1 MDFVGISISE
11 NNDDINKNIVNYTD
25 TDSDDEVDKPKQRID
40 KPILEVSPDGTFLVT
55 YNPKDHSIAGW
66 NAKDIEEGQLTNTN
80 CPKIPEID
88 KDIDQIRVSNDK
100 KLAYTVYE
108 ENNKCYPKIIDLNNN
123 SKEIELNLHLKTI
136 YQNCSWHYDFN
147 INNEFILYETKDNKW
162 FCKKIYLIP
171 EDFEVIN
178 ISKYV
183 VNNKLYLFSNN
194 SIFEWDFVENHGM
207 RIFYISKEEFKS
219 RDSDHDLKNN
229 IRISRKDKFLF
240 LRIMDKIIIYSIEL
254 AIRIVSLDINDTS
267 LYKSTKYHGL
277 FPSLPLLFPLL
288 SSKIQDSIIGAN
300 YEIIETTEKYAFGM
314 LDDNVWKIKLEED
327 ISKINFSS
335 QDSDVQIIEDS
346 NDHFDEHLNINI
358 FNLHMGKI
366 HDLFQKV
373 SNSGKKYRNML
384 DHTDPHQDLLKRDI
398 ITDKLRWKIQI
409 CGLDKIV
416 LNVYKKVNVNNSK
429 WESTGYGETEFHI
442 LDTRKIKL
450 LEIELLNDDD
460 IIIITTIGVLIYH
473 YYHHHKIK
481 KSISL
486 IYWNYMELTKPLIN
500 LIPESRETFI
510 DLKEFKELL
519 KPYHDTSQHNLPLPN
534 DYSFKKCEDWKSYIR
549 DGNKESFLKYGA
561 ELLKYAIEEHDLE
574 LIENIYSRC
583 INNFK
588 KDLGNNRTFLSIIT
602 SNMSSLNENYPGYV
616 SRYTNET
623 NMIIDKP
630 SYKEG
635 YQRKGDHLNP
645 FQLEVVD
652 FSRSIPWL
660 KYNVFLYNLESSHK
674 NIYKIF
680 NIIQS
685 LVMILLFPIFYILK
699 KYLLISNIIE
709 KESISAEYFKFHE
722 YLTAKNTKKT
732 PSIMFMVPYF
742 KFINYQQRDNWFLEL
757 FYPQTNPFVET
768 TANKDIYDTWNGEAI
783 INFKWN
789 TYGKYYYSI
798 IWIGFLALLGCFTT
812 AATIPQLYI
821 DDDIR
826 KKLFIASIVFGFIHL
841 SFEVRQII
849 YNPFKWIRDF
859 WNIFDVIA
867 YVLPIY
873 TSIYWLQIG
882 GINDE
887 IIPLLT
893 FSCLFLDIKFLL
905 FFRAIGYFGVYFAII
920 ISVAKEIIS
929 FLLLI
934 FIIVISFTHAFFILL
949 SPRSDFSF
957 NNVSNNN
964 DPNNP
969 WNLASTY
976 NQMFD
981 NGTISS
987 SPFLIQPPSES
998 TNMFIDI
1005 RTSLFAT
1012 YLFLTGDSG
1021 ALSNW
1026 SYLNNPTLVILIV
1039 LFSLFIVIYLMNL
1052 LIGLL
1057 SDAIG
1062 KNKNRVSYLMQKT
1075 QILAEIE
1082 LFYMLPFQ
1090 RRWKEWF
1097 PEIIYYYAN
1106 LYDIQKE
1113 VKAMM
1118 DRDEWNTDAF
1128 PELKNDLLK
1137 ILHIKTDKQNSDN

>member
-183 VNNKLYLFSNN
+183 VNNKLYLFSKN

-219 RDSDHDLKNN
+219 RDSESDSESDSKDLKNN

-240 LRIMDKIIIYSIEL
+240 IRIMDKIIIYSIEL

-327 ISKINFSS
+327 ISKINFPS

-358 FNLHMGKI
+358 FNPHMGKI

-416 LNVYKKVNVNNSK
+416 LNVYKKVNVNDSK

-652 FSRSIPWL
+652 FSRSIPC
-660 KYNVFLYNLESSHK
+660 
-674 NIYKIF
+674 
-680 NIIQS
+680 
-685 LVMILLFPIFYILK
+685 
-699 KYLLISNIIE
+699 NIIE

-798 IWIGFLALLGCFTT
+798 IWIGFLALLGCFTA
-812 AATIPQLYI
+812 AATIPQQYI
-821 DDDIR
+821 DDDVR
-826 KKLFIASIVFGFIHL
+826 KNLLVASIVIGFIHL
-841 SFEVRQII
+841 IFEVRQFI
-849 YNPFKWIRDF
+849 YDPFKWILDF
-859 WNIFDVIA
+859 WNIFDIIA

-873 TSIYWLQIG
+873 TSFYWLQIDEM
-882 GINDE
+882 NDK
-887 IIPLLT
+887 IIQLLS

-905 FFRAIGYFGVYFAII
+905 FFRALEYFGI
-920 ISVAKEIIS
+920 
-929 FLLLI
+929 
-934 FIIVISFTHAFFILL
+934 
-949 SPRSDFSF
+949 SDFSF
-957 NNVSNNN
+957 GQRTINN

-976 NQMFD
+976 NLIYE
-981 NGTISS
+981 NGTVDSN
-987 SPFLIQPPSES
+987 PFLIQPPNEN
-998 TNMFIDI
+998 TNMFIDFK
-1005 RTSLFAT
+1005 TSLFAT
-1012 YLFLTGDSG
+1012 YKFLTGDSG
-1021 ALSNW
+1021 ALTNW
-1026 SYLNNPTLVILIV
+1026 SYLNNPPHKAQV
-1039 LFSLFIVIYLMNL
+1039 
-1052 LIGLL
+1052 
-1057 SDAIG
+1057 
-1062 KNKNRVSYLMQKT
+1062 
-1075 QILAEIE
+1075 LAEIE
-1082 LFYMLPFQ
+1082 LFYLLPFQ

-1097 PEIIYYYAN
+1097 PEVMHYYAN
-1106 LYDIQKE
+1106 VDDIQKVIRE
-1113 VKAMM
+1113 MKPNK
-1118 DRDEWNTDAF
+1118 WKSFKKAF
-1128 PELKNDLLK
+1128 PELGQKLSK
-1137 ILHIKTDKQNSDN
+1137 KVHSEPEGEEE

>member
-1 MDFVGISISE
+1 MGSVAVSIE
-11 NNDDINKNIVNYTD
+11 NNDDINKNNVDYTD

-55 YNPKDHSIAGW
+55 YNPEKHSIVGW

-108 ENNKCYPKIIDLNNN
+108 ENNKCYPK
-123 SKEIELNLHLKTI
+123 
-136 YQNCSWHYDFN
+136 
-147 INNEFILYETKDNKW
+147 TKDNKW

-183 VNNKLYLFSNN
+183 VDNKLYLFSNN

-207 RIFYISKEEFKS
+207 RIFYIDEEFKS
-219 RDSDHDLKNN
+219 RDSESDSESASESDSERDN
-229 IRISRKDKFLF
+229 
-240 LRIMDKIIIYSIEL
+240 
-254 AIRIVSLDINDTS
+254 TS

-288 SSKIQDSIIGAN
+288 SSKIQDSIIGEN

-314 LDDNVWKIKLEED
+314 LKDNVKKIKLEEN
-327 ISKINFSS
+327 ISKINFPS

-358 FNLHMGKI
+358 FNPHMGKI
-366 HDLFQKV
+366 RDLFQKV

-384 DHTDPHQDLLKRDI
+384 DHTDPHQDLLKRG
-398 ITDKLRWKIQI
+398 TK
-409 CGLDKIV
+409 
-416 LNVYKKVNVNNSK
+416 
-429 WESTGYGETEFHI
+429 FHI

-473 YYHHHKIK
+473 YYHHHKIE

-519 KPYHDTSQHNLPLPN
+519 KPYHDTSQYNLPLPN
-534 DYSFKKCEDWKSYIR
+534 DYSYKKCKEWISYVR

-561 ELLKYAIEEHDLE
+561 GLLKYAIEEHDLK
-574 LIENIYSRC
+574 LIEKIYSRS
-583 INNFK
+583 IDNFK
-588 KDLGNNRTFLSIIT
+588 EDLGNNRTFLSIIT

-616 SRYTNET
+616 SKYTNET

-630 SYKEG
+630 SYIVG

-699 KYLLISNIIE
+699 KYHLISDIIE

-722 YLTAKNTKKT
+722 YLTAKNTKKI

-798 IWIGFLALLGCFTT
+798 IWIGFLALLGCFTA
-812 AATIPQLYI
+812 AATIPQQYI
-821 DDDIR
+821 DDDVR
-826 KKLFIASIVFGFIHL
+826 KNLLVASIVIGFIHL
-841 SFEVRQII
+841 IFEVRQFI
-849 YNPFKWIRDF
+849 YGPFKWILDF
-859 WNIFDVIA
+859 WNIFV
-867 YVLPIY
+867 
-873 TSIYWLQIG
+873 
-882 GINDE
+882 
-887 IIPLLT
+887 
-893 FSCLFLDIKFLL
+893 
-905 FFRAIGYFGVYFAII
+905 
-920 ISVAKEIIS
+920 
-929 FLLLI
+929 
-934 FIIVISFTHAFFILL
+934 VISFAHAYYILL
-949 SPRSDFSF
+949 LPRSDFSF
-957 NNVSNNN
+957 GQRTINN

-976 NQMFD
+976 NLIYE
-981 NGTISS
+981 NGTVDSN
-987 SPFLIQPPSES
+987 PFLIQPPNEN
-998 TNMFIDI
+998 TNMFIDFK
-1005 RTSLFAT
+1005 TSLFAT
-1012 YLFLTGDSG
+1012 YKFLTGDSG
-1021 ALSNW
+1021 ALTNW
-1026 SYLNNPTLVILIV
+1026 SYLNNPPHVILIV
-1039 LFSLFIVIYLMNL
+1039 LFSLLVVVYLMNL
-1052 LIGLL
+1052 FIGLL
-1057 SDAIG
+1057 NNEIQA
-1062 KNKNRVSYLMQKT
+1062 NNNRAAYFMQKA
-1075 QILAEIE
+1075 QA
-1082 LFYMLPFQ
+1082 
-1090 RRWKEWF
+1090 
-1097 PEIIYYYAN
+1097 
-1106 LYDIQKE
+1106 
-1113 VKAMM
+1113 
-1118 DRDEWNTDAF
+1118 
-1128 PELKNDLLK
+1128 LLRE
-1137 ILHIKTDKQNSDN
+1137 S